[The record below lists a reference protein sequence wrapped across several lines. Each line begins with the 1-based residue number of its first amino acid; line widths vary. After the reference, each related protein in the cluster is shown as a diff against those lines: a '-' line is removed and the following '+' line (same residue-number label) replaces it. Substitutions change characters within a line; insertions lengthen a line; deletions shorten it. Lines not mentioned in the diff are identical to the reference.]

1 VTVGGRDGENTL
13 RERGC
18 TSDKETYEVIG
29 GVGRREG
36 PATGSAMGTVG
47 EKAGATGAAGLFLDG
62 RRVTAGGTRAAGEG
76 AASSFIGG
84 SGTSSGNIV
93 TPTGG
98 DGGGNDG
105 KVMLS
110 VLEDLV
116 ISNVSDKWVTW

>member
-1 VTVGGRDGENTL
+1 VGGRDGENTL
-13 RERGC
+13 LERGC

-36 PATGSAMGTVG
+36 PAIGSVIGTVG

-62 RRVTAGGTRAAGEG
+62 RRVTIGGTRAAGEG

-84 SGTSSGNIV
+84 SGTSSGKIV

-98 DGGGNDG
+98 DGGGIEGNTTLL
-105 KVMLS
+105 VF
-110 VLEDLV
+110 EDLV
-116 ISNVSDKWVTW
+116 VSHVSDKWVRW